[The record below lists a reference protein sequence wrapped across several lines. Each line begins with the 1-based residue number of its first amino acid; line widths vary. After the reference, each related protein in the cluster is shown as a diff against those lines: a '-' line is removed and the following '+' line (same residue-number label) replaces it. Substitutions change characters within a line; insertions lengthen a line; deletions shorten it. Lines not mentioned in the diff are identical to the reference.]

1 MTEVLLFLLLLI
13 PVSAI
18 FGHIYFKV
26 YINKHQKELE
36 DKSRF
41 ISPYAL
47 VEIKDRATA
56 LADSVEDAEKIKQD
70 AWDVIKRKIDKGI
83 TDNVQKICL
92 LYDDYKNIPPREFKE
107 TLEYLGYS
115 LETMFKE
122 TGLHTIKHHYD
133 REWTLYIRLR

>member
-18 FGHIYFKV
+18 FGYIYFKV

-47 VEIKDRATA
+47 AEIKDRAVA
-56 LADSVEDAEKIKQD
+56 IADSVEDAEKIKQN
-70 AWDVIKRKIDKGI
+70 AWDTIKRKIDKGI
-83 TDNVQKICL
+83 TDGVQKISL
-92 LYDDYKNIPPREFKE
+92 FYDDYKNIPPREFKE

-122 TGLHTIKHHYD
+122 TDLYTIKHHYD
-133 REWTLYIRLR
+133 REWLLYIRLR

>member
-18 FGHIYFKV
+18 FGYIYFKV

-47 VEIKDRATA
+47 AEIKDRVTA
-56 LADSVEDAEKIKQD
+56 LADSVENVEKIKQD
-70 AWDVIKRKIDKGI
+70 AWDTVKRRIDGGI
-83 TDNVQKICL
+83 VDNVQKICL
-92 LYDDYKNIPPREFKE
+92 SYDDYKNIPPEEFKE
-107 TLEYLGYS
+107 TLEYLGYT

-122 TGLHTIKHHYD
+122 TDLRTIKHHYD
-133 REWTLYIRLR
+133 REWLLYIRLR